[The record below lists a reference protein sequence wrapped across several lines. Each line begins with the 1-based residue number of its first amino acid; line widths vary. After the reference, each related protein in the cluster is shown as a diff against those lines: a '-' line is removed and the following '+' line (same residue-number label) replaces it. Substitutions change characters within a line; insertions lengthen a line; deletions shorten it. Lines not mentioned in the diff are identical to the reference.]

1 MSDKETIEASLF
13 AAGRA
18 LDIQILAK
26 IIEKPKKQ
34 VDPIVQSLVEEY
46 KERECGLEIIDLG
59 DRYVMQVKPKYT
71 DLVRPLAPKEVG
83 APMLRTL
90 SMIAYHQPVIQSE
103 LVDMRGNAAY
113 DHIRD
118 LKERGFITAVA
129 QGRTKLLQTTP
140 MFADYFELESNDP
153 ESIKKKI
160 VDLSRKQGGQS
171 GLDRWLGRKVV
182 AVTPMY
188 ESLMEMCGIDEY
200 KVINAYDPTEEEID
214 KLADVYKMVISKGYA
229 ERVSKYYD
237 GEIIEVGSTTF
248 NDLIDAIQALEGA
261 YDKTKAED
269 CIQRLEELKERYAS
283 KALVISKRVQPATD
297 MVARIINDLR
307 VGVSANGVLIA
318 PDYETS
324 SEGVEVGK
332 DADILVPTHRKLEGD
347 LIERVCQKYD
357 VIIDG
362 LKALENEPP
371 HSRAVGYLNV

>member
-1 MSDKETIEASLF
+1 MSDKETIEASFF

-18 LDIQILAK
+18 LDIQTLAK
-26 IIEKPKKQ
+26 IIDKPKKQ
-34 VDPIVQSLVEEY
+34 VDPIVQSLIKEY
-46 KERECGLEIIDLG
+46 KERECGIEIIDLG
-59 DRYVMQVKPKYT
+59 DRYVMQVKPQYT

-113 DHIRD
+113 DHIRE
-118 LKERGFITAVA
+118 LKERGFITAVPN
-129 QGRTKLLQTTP
+129 GRTKLLQTTP

-171 GLDRWLGRKVV
+171 GLDRWLGRKIV

-357 VIIDG
+357 AIIDG
-362 LKALENEPP
+362 LKALEN
-371 HSRAVGYLNV
+371 

>member
-1 MSDKETIEASLF
+1 MSDKEIIEASFF

-18 LDIQILAK
+18 LDIQTLAK
-26 IIEKPKKQ
+26 IIDKPKKQ
-34 VDPIVQSLVEEY
+34 VDPIVQSLIKEY
-46 KERECGLEIIDLG
+46 KERECGIEIIDLG
-59 DRYVMQVKPKYT
+59 DRYVMQVKPQYT

-113 DHIRD
+113 DHIRE
-118 LKERGFITAVA
+118 LKERGFITAVPN
-129 QGRTKLLQTTP
+129 GRTKLLQTTP

-171 GLDRWLGRKVV
+171 GLDRWLGRKIV

-332 DADILVPTHRKLEGD
+332 DADILVPTHRKLKGD

-357 VIIDG
+357 AIIDG
-362 LKALENEPP
+362 LKALEN
-371 HSRAVGYLNV
+371 

>member
-1 MSDKETIEASLF
+1 MSDKETIEASFF

-18 LDIQILAK
+18 LDIQTLAK
-26 IIEKPKKQ
+26 IIDKPKKQ
-34 VDPIVQSLVEEY
+34 VDPIVQSLIKEY
-46 KERECGLEIIDLG
+46 KERECGIEIIDLG
-59 DRYVMQVKPKYT
+59 DRYVMQVKPQYT

-113 DHIRD
+113 DHIRE
-118 LKERGFITAVA
+118 LKERGFITAVPN
-129 QGRTKLLQTTP
+129 GRTKLLQTTP

-160 VDLSRKQGGQS
+160 VDLSQQQSGQS
-171 GLDRWLGRKVV
+171 GLDRWLGRKIV

-214 KLADVYKMVISKGYA
+214 KLADVYKMVVSKGYA

-357 VIIDG
+357 AIIDG
-362 LKALENEPP
+362 LKALEN
-371 HSRAVGYLNV
+371 

>member
-1 MSDKETIEASLF
+1 MSDKETIEASFF

-18 LDIQILAK
+18 LDIQTLAK
-26 IIEKPKKQ
+26 IIDKPKKQ
-34 VDPIVQSLVEEY
+34 VDPIVQSLIEEY
-46 KERECGLEIIDLG
+46 KERESGLEIIDLG
-59 DRYVMQVKPKYT
+59 DRYVMQVKPQYT

-113 DHIRD
+113 DHIRE
-118 LKERGFITAVA
+118 LKERGFITAVPN
-129 QGRTKLLQTTP
+129 GRTKLLQTTP

-160 VDLSRKQGGQS
+160 VNLSRKESGQS
-171 GLDRWLGRKVV
+171 GLDKWLGRKIV

-188 ESLMEMCGIDEY
+188 ESLMELCGIDEY

-214 KLADVYKMVISKGYA
+214 KLADVSKMVISKGYA
-229 ERVSKYYD
+229 ERVGKYYD

-307 VGVSANGVLIA
+307 IGVSANGVLIA

-324 SEGVEVGK
+324 SEGTEVGK

-357 VIIDG
+357 AIIDG
-362 LKALENEPP
+362 LKVLEN
-371 HSRAVGYLNV
+371 

>member
-1 MSDKETIEASLF
+1 MSDKETIEASFF

-18 LDIQILAK
+18 LDIQTLAK
-26 IIEKPKKQ
+26 IIDKPKKQ
-34 VDPIVQSLVEEY
+34 VDPIVQSLIKEY
-46 KERECGLEIIDLG
+46 KERECGIEIIDLG
-59 DRYVMQVKPKYT
+59 DRYVMQVKPQYT

-113 DHIRD
+113 DHIRE
-118 LKERGFITAVA
+118 LKERGFITAVPN
-129 QGRTKLLQTTP
+129 GRTKLLQTTP

-160 VDLSRKQGGQS
+160 VDLSQQQSGQS
-171 GLDRWLGRKVV
+171 GLDRWLGRKIV

-332 DADILVPTHRKLEGD
+332 DADILVPTHRKLKGD

-357 VIIDG
+357 AIIDG
-362 LKALENEPP
+362 LKALEN
-371 HSRAVGYLNV
+371 

>member
-1 MSDKETIEASLF
+1 MSDKEIIEASFF

-18 LDIQILAK
+18 LDIQTLAK
-26 IIEKPKKQ
+26 IIDKPKKQ
-34 VDPIVQSLVEEY
+34 VDPIVQSLIKEY
-46 KERECGLEIIDLG
+46 KERECGIEIIDLG
-59 DRYVMQVKPKYT
+59 DRYVMQVKPQYT

-113 DHIRD
+113 DHIRE
-118 LKERGFITAVA
+118 LKERGFITAVPN
-129 QGRTKLLQTTP
+129 GRTKLLQTTP

-160 VDLSRKQGGQS
+160 VDLSQQQSGQS
-171 GLDRWLGRKVV
+171 GLDRWLGRKIV

-297 MVARIINDLR
+297 MVARIVNDLR
-307 VGVSANGVLIA
+307 IGVSANGVLIA

-357 VIIDG
+357 AIIDG
-362 LKALENEPP
+362 LKVLEN
-371 HSRAVGYLNV
+371 

>member
-1 MSDKETIEASLF
+1 MSDKETIEASFF

-18 LDIQILAK
+18 LDIQTLAK
-26 IIEKPKKQ
+26 IIDKPKKQ
-34 VDPIVQSLVEEY
+34 VDPIVQSLIKEY
-46 KERECGLEIIDLG
+46 KERECGIEIIDLG
-59 DRYVMQVKPKYT
+59 DRYVMQVKPQYT

-113 DHIRD
+113 DHIRE
-118 LKERGFITAVA
+118 LKERGFITAVPN
-129 QGRTKLLQTTP
+129 GRTKLLQTTP

-160 VDLSRKQGGQS
+160 VDLSQQQSGQS
-171 GLDRWLGRKVV
+171 GLDRWLGRKIV

-357 VIIDG
+357 AIIDG
-362 LKALENEPP
+362 LKALEN
-371 HSRAVGYLNV
+371 

>member
-1 MSDKETIEASLF
+1 MSDKETIEASFF

-18 LDIQILAK
+18 LDIQTLAK
-26 IIEKPKKQ
+26 IIDKPKKQ
-34 VDPIVQSLVEEY
+34 VDPIVQSLIKEY
-46 KERECGLEIIDLG
+46 KERECGIEIIDLG
-59 DRYVMQVKPKYT
+59 DRYVMQVKPQYT

-113 DHIRD
+113 DHIRE
-118 LKERGFITAVA
+118 LKERGFITAVPN
-129 QGRTKLLQTTP
+129 GRTKLLQTTP

-171 GLDRWLGRKVV
+171 GLDRWLGRKIV

-332 DADILVPTHRKLEGD
+332 DADILVPTHRKLKGD

-357 VIIDG
+357 AIIDG
-362 LKALENEPP
+362 LKALEN
-371 HSRAVGYLNV
+371 

>member
-18 LDIQILAK
+18 LDIQTLAK

-59 DRYVMQVKPKYT
+59 DRYVMQVKPQYT

-113 DHIRD
+113 DHIRE
-118 LKERGFITAVA
+118 LKERGFITAVPN
-129 QGRTKLLQTTP
+129 GRTKLLQTTP

-160 VDLSRKQGGQS
+160 VDLSRKEGGQS

-269 CIQRLEELKERYAS
+269 CIQRLEELKEKYAS

-357 VIIDG
+357 AIIDG
-362 LKALENEPP
+362 LRDIDN
-371 HSRAVGYLNV
+371 

>member
-1 MSDKETIEASLF
+1 MSDKEIIEASFF

-18 LDIQILAK
+18 LDIQTLAK
-26 IIEKPKKQ
+26 IIDKPKKQ
-34 VDPIVQSLVEEY
+34 VDPIVQSLIKEY
-46 KERECGLEIIDLG
+46 KERECGIEIIDLG
-59 DRYVMQVKPKYT
+59 DRYVMQVKPQYT

-113 DHIRD
+113 DHIRE
-118 LKERGFITAVA
+118 LKERGFITAVPN
-129 QGRTKLLQTTP
+129 GRTKLLQTTP

-171 GLDRWLGRKVV
+171 GLDRWLGRKIV

-357 VIIDG
+357 AIIDG
-362 LKALENEPP
+362 LKALEN
-371 HSRAVGYLNV
+371 

>member
-18 LDIQILAK
+18 LDIQTLAK
-26 IIEKPKKQ
+26 TIDKPKKQ
-34 VDPIVQSLVEEY
+34 VDPIVQSLIEEY
-46 KERECGLEIIDLG
+46 KKRECGLEIIDLG
-59 DRYVMQVKPKYT
+59 DRYVMQVKPQYT

-113 DHIRD
+113 DHIRE
-118 LKERGFITAVA
+118 LKERGFITAVPN
-129 QGRTKLLQTTP
+129 GRTKLLQTTP

-171 GLDRWLGRKVV
+171 GLDRWLGRKIV

-188 ESLMEMCGIDEY
+188 ESLMEMCGIDDY

-229 ERVSKYYD
+229 EQVAKYYD
-237 GEIIEVGSTTF
+237 GEIIEIGSTTF
-248 NDLIDAIQALEGA
+248 NDLTDAIGALEGA

-297 MVARIINDLR
+297 MVARIVNDLR
-307 VGVSANGVLIA
+307 IGVSANGILIA

-324 SEGVEVGK
+324 SEGVEVGT
-332 DADILVPTHRKLEGD
+332 DADILVPTHKKLEGD

-357 VIIDG
+357 AIIDG
-362 LKALENEPP
+362 LRDID
-371 HSRAVGYLNV
+371 S

>member
-1 MSDKETIEASLF
+1 MSDKETIEASFF

-18 LDIQILAK
+18 LDIQTLAK
-26 IIEKPKKQ
+26 IIDKPKKQ
-34 VDPIVQSLVEEY
+34 IDSIVQSLIKEY

-59 DRYVMQVKPKYT
+59 DRYVMQVKPQYT

-113 DHIRD
+113 DHIRE
-118 LKERGFITAVA
+118 LKERGFITAVPN
-129 QGRTKLLQTTP
+129 GRTKLLQTTP

-160 VDLSRKQGGQS
+160 VDLSRKQSGQS

-214 KLADVYKMVISKGYA
+214 KLADVSKMVISKGYA
-229 ERVSKYYD
+229 ERVAKYYD

-248 NDLIDAIQALEGA
+248 SDLIDAIGALEGA

-307 VGVSANGVLIA
+307 IGVSANGVLIA

-357 VIIDG
+357 AIIDG
-362 LKALENEPP
+362 LKVLEN
-371 HSRAVGYLNV
+371 